1 MPRAGA
7 GMRITVAVAGFG
19 LGRALHYSSHA
30 SFFYSNFES
39 LLLALEVRCIVAT
52 RCEDMW
58 RVSLP
63 GKRKRRVSA
72 YSYGGIVTQDHPS

>member
-7 GMRITVAVAGFG
+7 GMRITVAVAGFR
-19 LGRALHYSSHA
+19 RALHYSSRA
-30 SFFYSNFES
+30 SFFYINFES
-39 LLLALEVRCIVAT
+39 LLLALEVRCIAAT

-72 YSYGGIVTQDHPS
+72 